1 MRYNRQPSPFNR
13 RLKISDTRKQMT
25 RVLALFAFTTLQVT
39 AQVLP
44 ATKLSDLPAGFTQT
58 VVKTFSQT
66 CSYVAPPLATACTNV
81 AGNPATPYIVSAGNQ
96 FDGQGNLY
104 FSYQNAIRRMTP
116 EGQISFF
123 ANAPAVNTCTQPT
136 PSTAVFT
143 STVIGTFAFNLAAN
157 SLYVYSGNTVTTWAS
172 AVGTCNSD
180 GSFSGTLSNGTS
192 ESTTAVIRVQ
202 GF

>member
-1 MRYNRQPSPFNR
+1 
-13 RLKISDTRKQMT
+13 MT
-25 RVLALFAFTTLQVT
+25 RVLALLVFTTFQIG

-44 ATKLSDLPAGFTQT
+44 PRKLSDLPAGFTQT

-66 CSYVAPPLATACTNV
+66 CGYVAPPVATNCTTV

-123 ANAPAVNTCTQPT
+123 AGTPAINTCTQPT

-143 STVIGTFAFNLAAN
+143 STAIGTFAFNIAAN
-157 SLYVYSGNTVTTWAS
+157 SLYVYTGNTVTGWAS
-172 AVGTCNSD
+172 AVGTCNAD
-180 GSFSGTLSNGTS
+180 GTFTGTITNGTS
-192 ESTTAVIRVQ
+192 ESTIAVIRVQ